1 LIFAFLLFLSII
13 PWFDNAQP
21 SGRFGHSHPLNSRED
36 MMSSKIPRNDPC
48 PCGSGKKYKDRRR
61 LRERNGHDFALRPST
76 RTHQLLRS
84 LD

>member
-1 LIFAFLLFLSII
+1 
-13 PWFDNAQP
+13 
-21 SGRFGHSHPLNSRED
+21 
-36 MMSSKIPRNDPC
+36 MSSKIPRNDPC